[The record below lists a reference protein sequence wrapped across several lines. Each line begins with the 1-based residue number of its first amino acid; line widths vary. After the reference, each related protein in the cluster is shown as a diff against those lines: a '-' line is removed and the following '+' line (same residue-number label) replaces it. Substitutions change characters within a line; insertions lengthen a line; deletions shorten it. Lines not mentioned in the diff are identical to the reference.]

1 MIPRI
6 AFDPTAP
13 APLDGIRVVD
23 LSRLVAGN
31 MVSLQLADQGAEV
44 IKIED
49 PKVGDPLRAWRV
61 NGLSLHWKVYARNK
75 KSLAINLRPQAG
87 RDALLD
93 LLATSQVLI
102 ENYRPGTLEQMGLGP
117 EVLHARNPGLVIVRI
132 TGFGQDGPYRDRPGF
147 GTLVEAMSGFASKN
161 GFGDRPPVLPP
172 LALADMVLGLYG
184 AYAVMI
190 ALRVTERGGRGQII
204 DLPLLDPMI
213 SVLGPEA
220 ASYRVSGEKPLRT
233 GSRSLTT
240 SPRNVYGTSDGRFIA
255 ISASI
260 QAMAERLFKA
270 IGRADMIDDPRFR
283 TNTDRVGNIDACD
296 GIVADWIAARTLG
309 DAMAVSLYKSIP
321 YNFERDFSPVS
332 LLASSPF
339 LIAVH
344 PSVPARN
351 FQEFLQLARA
361 KPGSLSY
368 GSAGN
373 GVSSHLSGEALK
385 LAANINILHVPYKGQ
400 APAMTDL
407 LGGQIAFMFANPV
420 TTMPHVRS
428 GKLRALAV
436 TSPARFANAPEIP
449 TIAESGVPGYEA
461 ETWFGIAA
469 PAGTPEAVV
478 NRLSAEL
485 AKIMNGKDT
494 RSGLESQGAIV
505 VANTPAEFAKRIQAD
520 IAKWRTVIRS
530 ANISLD

>member
-6 AFDPTAP
+6 EFDPTAP

-61 NGLSLHWKVYARNK
+61 KGLSLHWKVYARNK

-87 RDALLD
+87 RDALAD

-117 EVLHARNPGLVIVRI
+117 EVLHARNPGLIIVRI

-172 LALADMVLGLYG
+172 LAMADMVSGLYG

-190 ALRVTERGGRGQII
+190 ALRVVERGGKGQVI
-204 DLPLLDPMI
+204 DLPLLEPMI
-213 SVLGPEA
+213 SVLGPDA
-220 ASYRVSGEKPLRT
+220 AAYRVSGEKPQRT

-260 QAMAERLFKA
+260 QAMAERLFRA
-270 IGRADMIDDPRFR
+270 IGRADMIEDPRFR
-283 TNTDRVGNIDACD
+283 TNTDRVRNIDACD
-296 GIVADWIAARTLG
+296 GIVAAWIAERTLA
-309 DAMAVSLYKSIP
+309 DNMAVFEAAEVTATPIYEIDQLLDDPHVQARGVLVEAPDEEAGSVLMHNVIPRLSDTPGRLRLPAPTLGQHTRSVLQSIG
-321 YNFERDFSPVS
+321 YDATR
-332 LLASSPF
+332 
-339 LIAVH
+339 
-344 PSVPARN
+344 
-351 FQEFLQLARA
+351 
-361 KPGSLSY
+361 
-368 GSAGN
+368 
-373 GVSSHLSGEALK
+373 
-385 LAANINILHVPYKGQ
+385 LAALAAEGV
-400 APAMTDL
+400 
-407 LGGQIAFMFANPV
+407 IA
-420 TTMPHVRS
+420 
-428 GKLRALAV
+428 
-436 TSPARFANAPEIP
+436 
-449 TIAESGVPGYEA
+449 
-461 ETWFGIAA
+461 
-469 PAGTPEAVV
+469 
-478 NRLSAEL
+478 
-485 AKIMNGKDT
+485 
-494 RSGLESQGAIV
+494 GA
-505 VANTPAEFAKRIQAD
+505 
-520 IAKWRTVIRS
+520 
-530 ANISLD
+530 